1 MSCAGCRGLC
11 DRYFGDSATETEG
24 SALEEK
30 WRNYWRGEALPPWDS
45 DGPCTQLQRVLAS
58 HGAERGGGRAIDLGC
73 GSGANTVLLAQRGF
87 DAFGVDIA
95 QEALDRCAERAA
107 RAGFGSEAS
116 EASAARGGSARGGAG
131 AGSGR
136 SGKGGAEEAAGGSVT
151 WLCDDVFEL
160 HTRRLAEQPFS
171 LVFDLQCFHAVRG
184 AAPGAEARFAAMVAA
199 LLEEGGIYVVLAGNA
214 DEPAT
219 GLGPPVLTRDELVA
233 PFEAAGLM
241 LLRIDASRFDR
252 TAAYGERP
260 PLAWCAVFQ
269 QGRGRTTT
277 F

>member
-1 MSCAGCRGLC
+1 MSCPGCRGIC

-24 SALEEK
+24 FADEEK
-30 WRNYWRGEALPPWDS
+30 WRNYWRGEALPPWDA
-45 DGPCTQLQRVLAS
+45 DGPCTQLQKVLAS

-73 GSGANTVLLAQRGF
+73 GSGANTVLLAERGF

-95 QEALDRCAERAA
+95 QEALDRCAERAV

-116 EASAARGGSARGGAG
+116 AARGGKGG

-136 SGKGGAEEAAGGSVT
+136 SGKGGGAEEAGGGSVT

-160 HTRRLAEQPFS
+160 HTRGGLAEQPFS

-184 AAPGAEARFAAMVAA
+184 VAPGAEARFAAVVAA

-214 DEPAT
+214 DEPA
-219 GLGPPVLTRDELVA
+219 GRGPPVMTKNELVA
-233 PFEAAGLM
+233 PFEAAGLV
-241 LLRIDASRFDR
+241 LLQIEASRFDR